1 MTQVK
6 EKYNGWSLFLDND
19 IFREIINYYFIN
31 KYVFLALCLVL
42 LFNLILCF
50 LPEKFIEKLN
60 LIKNKEKENLLI
72 YSVFALVLI
81 FILSTFTTAMIQ
93 PVFNANSL
101 SSIYSIMFLI
111 AIINISTCFKINNF
125 NKLLYILK
133 GAYTFILIATFMTI
147 TTQIPKERLSLDDL
161 MTYIE
166 KDCVQYE
173 KTHEIHVLIPTKE
186 ALVKPYQN
194 LFKDKKIIWHEY
206 DTNKPLKKVTRN
218 TVVKNNNN
226 AVVYFSSI
234 GVDYGAITTH
244 GLNPNFK
251 INYSNYSDS
260 TKIIYNK
267 E

>member
-1 MTQVK
+1 MESHYFEQFVAERNLSKATVK
-6 EKYNGWSLFLDND
+6 QY
-19 IFREIINYYFIN
+19 R
-31 KYVFLALCLVL
+31 A
-42 LFNLILCF
+42 
-50 LPEKFIEKLN
+50 
-60 LIKNKEKENLLI
+60 
-72 YSVFALVLI
+72 
-81 FILSTFTTAMIQ
+81 T
-93 PVFNANSL
+93 
-101 SSIYSIMFLI
+101 
-111 AIINISTCFKINNF
+111 
-125 NKLLYILK
+125 LK
-133 GAYTFILIATFMTI
+133 QYCEFQG
-147 TTQIPKERLSLDDL
+147 LSLDEL

-186 ALVKPYQN
+186 ALIKPYQN

-234 GVDYGAITTH
+234 GVDYGSITTH